1 MAAEQNHGEREMNK
15 CGVTLNAAIPTGNN
29 AFELVEPGECPLDL
43 PSPFVS
49 TQWATVLTGRLDPV
63 LAVWRNQFNAAL
75 RQLLIER
82 ITVVGAIPNKSSG
95 SSHRDGLIEG
105 SFDKGDFMWAS
116 RSRVHGEWKTMSV
129 SNNHELRTFAPLGLS
144 HFGSPF
150 FATTKVPSMKHSE
163 RSIRP
168 ISSRCRARLSRIWR
182 ITPDL
187 TQRVKRLKQV
197 HPDGNRSGRSAQ
209 AAPVRRTHRM
219 PLSTARS
226 LCNCGLPRPSARRT
240 VAGINGSRMAHC
252 SSVSSSLRA
261 MTKTS
266 ACRKK
271 ALTTYL

>member
-1 MAAEQNHGEREMNK
+1 MNK
-15 CGVTLNAAIPTGNN
+15 CGVTLDAAVPSGNH
-29 AFELVEPGECPLDL
+29 AFELVKPGERPLDL
-43 PSPFVS
+43 PPSLVS
-49 TQWATVLTGRLDPV
+49 AQWAAILTGRLDPV
-63 LAVWRNQFNAAL
+63 LAMRRNQFDAAL
-75 RQLLIER
+75 CQRLIER

-95 SSHRDGLIEG
+95 SSHRDGFIEG
-105 SFDKGDFMWAS
+105 RFDKGDFMWAS

-129 SNNHELRTFAPLGLS
+129 SNNHELRTLAPLSLS

-168 ISSRCRARLSRIWR
+168 VSSRCRARLSRICR

-209 AAPVRRTHRM
+209 AAPVRKTHRM

-226 LCNCGLPRPSARRT
+226 LCSCGLPRPSARRT
-240 VAGINGSRMAHC
+240 AAGISGSRIAHC

-261 MTKTS
+261 IAKTS

-271 ALTTYL
+271 ALTTNL

>member
-1 MAAEQNHGEREMNK
+1 MVAEQNHSERKMNK
-15 CGVTLNAAIPTGNN
+15 CGVTLNAAIPPCNH
-29 AFELVEPGECPLDL
+29 AFELVKPGERPLNL
-43 PSPFVS
+43 PPSFVS
-49 TQWATVLTGRLDPV
+49 TQWATVLAGRLDPV

-75 RQLLIER
+75 CQLLIER
-82 ITVVGAIPNKSSG
+82 ITVVGAIPNKSLG
-95 SSHRDGLIEG
+95 SSHGDGFIEG

-129 SNNHELRTFAPLGLS
+129 SNNHELRTLAPLGLS

-168 ISSRCRARLSRIWR
+168 VSSRCRARLSKICR

-197 HPDGNRSGRSAQ
+197 HPEGKRSGRSAQ
-209 AAPVRRTHRM
+209 AAPVRKTHRM

-240 VAGINGSRMAHC
+240 GVGISGSRMAHC

-261 MTKTS
+261 MAKTS